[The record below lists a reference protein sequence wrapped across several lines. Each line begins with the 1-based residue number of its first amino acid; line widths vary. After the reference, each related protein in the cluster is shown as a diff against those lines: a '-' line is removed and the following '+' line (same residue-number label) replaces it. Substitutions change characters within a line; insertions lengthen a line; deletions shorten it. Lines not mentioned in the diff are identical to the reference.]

1 MDTQGPKNSWDDM
14 MAMLNRERDELALKV
29 YLGKK
34 EAIAECEELE
44 AKWNHLKG
52 VKGPPIK
59 EAAAETAREVGSAL
73 EQASVEL
80 KKGYEKI
87 RKLLE

>member
-1 MDTQGPKNSWDDM
+1 MDTEGTKHSWDEM
-14 MAMLNRERDELALKV
+14 MALLKRERDELALKV
-29 YLGKK
+29 YLGKE
-34 EAIAECEELE
+34 EALAEWEQLE
-44 AKWNHLKG
+44 AKWNHLKT

-73 EQASVEL
+73 DQAAVEL

-87 RKLLE
+87 RKLL

>member
-1 MDTQGPKNSWDDM
+1 MDTEGTKHSWDEIV
-14 MAMLNRERDELALKV
+14 ALLKRERDELALKV
-29 YLGKK
+29 YLGKE
-34 EAIAECEELE
+34 EALAEWEQLE
-44 AKWNHLKG
+44 AKWNHLTA

-73 EQASVEL
+73 EQAAVEL

-87 RKLLE
+87 RKLL